1 MSRRMLV
8 ARNCLHQSSD
18 KRPFIRDLHTRG
30 RLAPASYVKASQA
43 GIALDSEDHDKQQDL
58 WRFATASLIDI
69 TFSDFL

>member
-1 MSRRMLV
+1 M

-58 WRFATASLIDI
+58 
-69 TFSDFL
+69 